1 MEKIRRA
8 RVKYKSCPLCKSKQI
23 ADFLKADC
31 TSHVLYNPVLPKTM
45 AWKRCTKCEH
55 VFTDG
60 YFTLK
65 SLDVIFS
72 KTPDYQTVGCDIE
85 SERDISA
92 EIVQRIDTLRDGAQG
107 RWLDVGFGNGSLLFT
122 ADEWGYEVIGVDL
135 RQTSVDAINALGI
148 EAYCVELTKF
158 SPPEPLDVVSMAD
171 VLEHMPFPDKALQHV
186 YKLLE
191 VGGVLF
197 ISMPNMVSQLWRTMD
212 QQNINPYWGEIE
224 HYHNFG
230 RGRLFSLLE
239 DCGFQDC
246 RYGVSKRYRACME
259 ITALRRR

>member
-1 MEKIRRA
+1 
-8 RVKYKSCPLCKSKQI
+8 
-23 ADFLKADC
+23 
-31 TSHVLYNPVLPKTM
+31 
-45 AWKRCTKCEH
+45 
-55 VFTDG
+55 
-60 YFTLK
+60 
-65 SLDVIFS
+65 
-72 KTPDYQTVGCDIE
+72 
-85 SERDISA
+85 
-92 EIVQRIDTLRDGAQG
+92 
-107 RWLDVGFGNGSLLFT
+107 
-122 ADEWGYEVIGVDL
+122 
-135 RQTSVDAINALGI
+135 
-148 EAYCVELTKF
+148 
-158 SPPEPLDVVSMAD
+158 MAD

>member
-1 MEKIRRA
+1 
-8 RVKYKSCPLCKSKQI
+8 
-23 ADFLKADC
+23 
-31 TSHVLYNPVLPKTM
+31 M

-72 KTPDYQTVGCDIE
+72 KTPDSQTVGCDIE

-148 EAYCVELTKF
+148 EAYCVWRDPRK
-158 SPPEPLDVVSMAD
+158 VVQ
-171 VLEHMPFPDKALQHV
+171 V
-186 YKLLE
+186 
-191 VGGVLF
+191 
-197 ISMPNMVSQLWRTMD
+197 
-212 QQNINPYWGEIE
+212 
-224 HYHNFG
+224 
-230 RGRLFSLLE
+230 
-239 DCGFQDC
+239 
-246 RYGVSKRYRACME
+246 
-259 ITALRRR
+259 